1 MKRYLLL
8 TGLLVLLFTAAC
20 GAAGEIGKQELVV
33 PTAAPTATAVAEAET
48 EKSLY
53 DDFSQTVEGWEDVHV
68 VTSQAVGKP
77 KSGASLKEG
86 MLVFDFQ
93 EMETYLYKFY
103 GKASTADVVIEAK
116 VQGTGKLQNGMA
128 LVCRASEDKSAWYEA
143 RVTSVGKYGIYR
155 FDQSAKDAGKNPYA
169 LIKEGGLPVDVFGP
183 TKENVVRFTCQ
194 GDQLKLEANGN
205 ELATAQDANLSEGG
219 LPGVGAMSS
228 NELPVS
234 IRFDYFSYGQP

>member
-1 MKRYLLL
+1 MKRFLLL
-8 TGLLVLLFTAAC
+8 TGLTVLLLASAC
-20 GAAGEIGKQELVV
+20 GAASEIGKQELVV
-33 PTAAPTATAVAEAET
+33 PTSAPTATAVPEAET

-53 DDFSQTVEGWEDVHV
+53 DDFSQTVDGWEDVHV

-77 KSGASLKEG
+77 KSAASLKEG

-93 EMETYLYKFY
+93 DMETFLYKFF
-103 GKASTADVVIEAK
+103 GKASTADVVIEVKA
-116 VQGTGKLQNGMA
+116 QGTGKLQNGIA
-128 LVCRASEDKSAWYEA
+128 LVCRAKEDKTAWYEA
-143 RVTSVGKYGIYR
+143 RVSSVSKYGIYR
-155 FDQSAKDAGKNPYA
+155 FDQSLRDAGKNPYA

-194 GDQLKLEANGN
+194 GDQLKLEVNGN
-205 ELATAQDANLSEGG
+205 ELTTVQDANLSEGG

-234 IRFDYFSYGQP
+234 VRFDYFSYGQP